1 MDYKY
6 DVFLS
11 FSSYDNVY
19 AVQMIEKLKNS
30 NIRVCTQKDVQPGD
44 KLKFS
49 IQGSIEK
56 SEYFVFLCSS
66 SFLRRY
72 HKELTQPE
80 SKPISHIDYEIKL
93 AVKEASI
100 NGLTIIPVVITTWG
114 ETTVLS
120 LAKDLFPDCLKI
132 ISGGIENA
140 KKSLV
145 EFLNRKR
152 EIKNLFNSADQA
164 WIYGAY
170 EQAYRYF
177 MALAEIVDSS
187 SVDSCYNRAA
197 QCCENIGRFDEAEQL
212 YNLTKNSEALKNLE
226 YTKSSNIKSDTDSKD
241 RSADKTLLEKIANYC
256 DASIDLFYE
265 LLKNNSTPESINCLE
280 TSYSRLLNYCKSTGG
295 MDSLMSTVLS
305 KSNKVIQRLKSEV
318 RANENT
324 EDGKEHDRRIIKSY
338 RNYLG
343 LDFPEADN
351 YDVFISYKTQDE
363 IYARRVYEFLQSEG
377 KKVFFAC
384 EVLPEMGKTEYRDA
398 IMDALDHSQHLVLVT
413 SRLDYITSNW
423 VKEEWSFYV
432 SKLIEDNHK
441 GNIAIIEHDNANI
454 EKKQLPPNLRYKQR
468 FKLSNY
474 KKSLLKY
481 LEQ

>member
-11 FSSYDNVY
+11 FSSYDNIY
-19 AVQMIEKLKNS
+19 AVQVLEELKNS
-30 NIRVCTQKDVQPGD
+30 NIKVCTQKDVHPGD
-44 KLKFS
+44 ELNLS
-49 IQGSIEK
+49 IQRGIEK

-72 HKELTQPE
+72 HKELTQPGLN
-80 SKPISHIDYEIKL
+80 PISHVDYEIKL

-132 ISGGIENA
+132 ISGEIENV
-140 KKSLV
+140 KRSLA

-170 EQAYRYF
+170 EQAYNYY
-177 MALAEIVDSS
+177 MALAKIVDSS

-197 QCCENIGRFDEAEQL
+197 QCCEKGGRIDEAEQL
-212 YNLTKNSEALKNLE
+212 YNLTKNSEALKRLE
-226 YTKSSNIKSDTDSKD
+226 RTTSSNIKSDTDSKD
-241 RSADKTLLEKIANYC
+241 WIADNTLLEKIAKYC

-265 LLKNNSTPESINCLE
+265 LLKNNSIPESVNCLE
-280 TSYSRLLNYCKSTGG
+280 TSYARLLNYCKSIGG
-295 MDSLMSTVLS
+295 MDSLVSTFLS
-305 KSNKVIQRLKSEV
+305 KSNDVIQRMKSEIKSD
-318 RANENT
+318 ENI
-324 EDGKEHDRRIIKSY
+324 EDGKKHNQRIIKSY
-338 RNYLG
+338 RTYLG
-343 LDFPEADN
+343 LDFPESDN
-351 YDVFISYKTQDE
+351 YDVFISYKSEDE
-363 IYARRVYEFLQSEG
+363 MYARRVYEFLLNEG

-398 IMDALDHSQHLVLVT
+398 IMDALDHSQHFVLVT

-441 GNIAIIEHDNANI
+441 GNIAIIEYDNANI

-481 LEQ
+481 LQQ